1 MRTPWRKVDLPQSQ
15 TVEENK
21 AVPGTRAQPGGKKG
35 QAHSAAGDKERRA
48 GWCAAMSLTKLKGK
62 CDSKT
67 WGFRKREALPL
78 ETLRMRTGQR
88 QAVRITTAMLA
99 CRLLTPTPDK
109 TNLQPQ
115 PPRFLSAKRSPAW
128 LQAASPQHGEGELP
142 RVQEAQEQPEVGV
155 GMRKKHS
162 HAARTEPAVPAGHR
176 ALRPSPQHALPLP

>member
-1 MRTPWRKVDLPQSQ
+1 MRFKDLGIQ
-15 TVEENK
+15 EE
-21 AVPGTRAQPGGKKG
+21 RS
-35 QAHSAAGDKERRA
+35 SAFGNPKNENRR
-48 GWCAAMSLTKLKGK
+48 
-62 CDSKT
+62 
-67 WGFRKREALPL
+67 
-78 ETLRMRTGQR
+78 R
-88 QAVRITTAMLA
+88 QAARITTAMLA